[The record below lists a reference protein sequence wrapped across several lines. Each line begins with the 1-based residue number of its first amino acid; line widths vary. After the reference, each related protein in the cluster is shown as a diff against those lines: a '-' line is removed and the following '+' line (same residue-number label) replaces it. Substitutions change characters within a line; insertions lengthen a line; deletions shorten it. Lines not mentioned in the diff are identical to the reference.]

1 MKSVF
6 KCIALFG
13 LLMFFLPTLLM
24 GKTGIVKGS
33 YINIRKEPKFNSPLI
48 GKKMRG
54 DRYTVEFEKNNWV
67 RVAFEDGMTG
77 WLYKTLIE
85 RREEVIEEGKAKA
98 EAAEK
103 EKKNTGQ
110 KKAKTPEKKEKEVK
124 EKTPKKA
131 AEKKE
136 KVKKEINKAD
146 AAKVVETSGSA
157 EELYNEAIKLYEKRK
172 FAEALDK
179 NKLAFKK
186 APQNAEILNNIGNCL
201 FKMGRIEEALD
212 SWKDALKISPKSGK
226 ICNNLGIAYYQL
238 DQNKKAIEYYKKA
251 ILFEPQFPDPY
262 YNIASVYGFS
272 GKFEDA
278 ILNYQKYL
286 EFSPDSTMKKLAE
299 ERIDYCQ
306 RQVDKKAKTKKN

>member
-6 KCIALFG
+6 KCISIIGLF
-13 LLMFFLPTLLM
+13 LFFLP
-24 GKTGIVKGS
+24 GIIFAKTGIVKGS

-54 DRYTVEFEKNNWV
+54 DRYTIEFEKNNWV
-67 RVAFEDGMTG
+67 RVAFNDGVTG

-85 RREEVIEEGKAKA
+85 RREESLEDVKVKPEPSAKPTKKTEKKAVKK
-98 EAAEK
+98 AEK
-103 EKKNTGQ
+103 EEKPKVE
-110 KKAKTPEKKEKEVK
+110 KKAPEKEIKKIEKSE
-124 EKTPKKA
+124 
-131 AEKKE
+131 
-136 KVKKEINKAD
+136 

-157 EELYNEAIKLYEKRK
+157 EELYNEAIKLYEKKK

-179 NKLAFKK
+179 NKQAFKK

-262 YNIASVYGFS
+262 YNVASVYGFS

-306 RQVDKKAKTKKN
+306 RQVDRKAKAKKN